1 MRLTKPAALLLT
13 AALLAACGNDVGP
26 DPTPAP
32 ADAAATATTPDDGAT
47 TDGSDDDAGGGADD
61 QDAGDDEL
69 SLDELLGQ
77 TEMPLE
83 VGDCWGLEDE
93 IQLDPIPCEGPHIYE
108 VAAVI
113 EDWPY
118 EQYEGGFEKGVEGD
132 KAQHAACDA
141 AAAAYFGPGY
151 QDKGIVIDHNE
162 PKFMGHED
170 KIVCSAHGDPATE
183 TYEEE
188 VTGSYESRGHR

>member
-13 AALLAACGNDVGP
+13 VALLAACGNDDSP

-32 ADAAATATTPDDGAT
+32 ADVAATAATPDDGAT
-47 TDGSDDDAGGGADD
+47 SDGADDDADGDAD
-61 QDAGDDEL
+61 GDEL

-93 IQLDPIPCEGPHIYE
+93 IQLDPIPCDGPHIYE
-108 VAAVI
+108 VAAII

-118 EQYEGGFEKGVEGD
+118 EQYEGGFEKGIEGD
-132 KAQHAACDA
+132 EAQRDACDA
-141 AAAAYFGPGY
+141 AAQGYFGGDFTE
-151 QDKGIVIDHNE
+151 QGISIDHNR
-162 PKFMGHED
+162 PQFMGHED
-170 KIVCSAHGDPATE
+170 TIVCSAHGAPDTDVFR
-183 TYEEE
+183 EE
-188 VTGSYESRGHR
+188 VTGSYESRGLR

>member
-13 AALLAACGNDVGP
+13 ACLLAACGSDDGP
-26 DPTPAP
+26 DPTPA
-32 ADAAATATTPDDGAT
+32 AAATTATTPDDGAT
-47 TDGSDDDAGGGADD
+47 SEGADDDADGDAD
-61 QDAGDDEL
+61 DDEL

-93 IQLDPIPCEGPHIYE
+93 IQLDPIPCDGPHIYE
-108 VAAVI
+108 VAAII

-132 KAQHAACDA
+132 EAQRDACDA
-141 AAAAYFGPGY
+141 AAQGYFGGDFSE
-151 QDKGIVIDHNE
+151 QGISIDHNR
-162 PKFMGHED
+162 PQFMGHED
-170 KIVCSAHGDPATE
+170 TIVCSAHGAPDTDVFR
-183 TYEEE
+183 EE
-188 VTGSYESRGHR
+188 VTGSYESRGLR